1 MILPAAVRRRTL
13 SPNRPRG
20 LLPAGCSGNTGILPY
35 AILYSVR
42 SRICM
47 KYRCPTCGY
56 IYDDEKQDVKFADLP
71 DDWCC
76 PVCGEPKSE
85 FVPMDG

>member
-1 MILPAAVRRRTL
+1 MILPRRREAADPFSKQASRPSSGRMFGKHGHPAVCHFIL
-13 SPNRPRG
+13 S
-20 LLPAGCSGNTGILPY
+20 
-35 AILYSVR
+35 R

-85 FVPMDG
+85 FVPMDD